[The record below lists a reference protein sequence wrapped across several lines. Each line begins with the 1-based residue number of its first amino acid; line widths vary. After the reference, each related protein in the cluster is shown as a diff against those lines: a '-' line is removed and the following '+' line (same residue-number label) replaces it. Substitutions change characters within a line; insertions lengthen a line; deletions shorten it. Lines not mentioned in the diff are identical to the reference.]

1 MLGECVSS
9 KTIGRGSRR
18 CFRRMG
24 ANGLALGCG
33 RATAELQSAD
43 VLLRC
48 QLHVARGYSLR
59 ETVARAKLANRADI
73 SHVALLKRLRNSDEW
88 LRLLCMELLN
98 GGFSYCIGLPSLVC
112 DFFEVRATIDEGSGE
127 SLNRLPA
134 GPHELNSCGC
144 RVLLSRW
151 D

>member
-1 MLGECVSS
+1 MW
-9 KTIGRGSRR
+9 RGVTLCGKRS
-18 CFRRMG
+18 C
-24 ANGLALGCG
+24 ALSWRTG
-33 RATAELQSAD
+33 
-43 VLLRC
+43 
-48 QLHVARGYSLR
+48 
-59 ETVARAKLANRADI
+59 ADI

>member
-1 MLGECVSS
+1 M
-9 KTIGRGSRR
+9 
-18 CFRRMG
+18 
-24 ANGLALGCG
+24 
-33 RATAELQSAD
+33 
-43 VLLRC
+43 
-48 QLHVARGYSLR
+48 LHVARGYSLR